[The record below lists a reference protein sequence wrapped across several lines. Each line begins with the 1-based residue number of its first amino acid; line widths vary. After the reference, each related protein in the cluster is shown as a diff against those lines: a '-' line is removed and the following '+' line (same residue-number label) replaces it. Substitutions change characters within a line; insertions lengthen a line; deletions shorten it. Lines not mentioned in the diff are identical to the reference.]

1 MNTANNEELIK
12 IITKLKTENEALKEQ
27 IKLLNEKLFGRKS

>member
-12 IITKLKTENEALKEQ
+12 IITKLKAENEALKEQ

>member
-1 MNTANNEELIK
+1 MNTATNEELIK